1 MIIFSSFFSGMEI
14 AFLSSNKLKLE
25 LDKKASPTFGRLADI
40 FGHNPGQYITTILVG
55 NNVALVIYSLQMS
68 FLISS
73 LCSQWGIDLG
83 GQAILVE
90 TIIST
95 LIIIFTAEFM
105 PKAVVK
111 ANPNFYMKTLAM
123 PIYLFYILFYPI
135 ARMSIWLSTMMLK
148 IFGIKIHRKG
158 TENSFNKIDLASLV
172 EQASTD
178 YEQENS
184 SDKDIKLFQNALDFA
199 DIKVRHC
206 MIPRIDME
214 AIDIDAPIEELLA
227 LFSET
232 RFSRVPVFEDGIDNV
247 VGYVNSKSVFK
258 RPKTIREVV
267 IEVDYVP
274 ESMQVHRLLSSFIK
288 KHHSLAIVIDEFGG
302 TAGMIT
308 IEDIL
313 EEIFGE
319 IEDEHDSTDMIEK
332 QLGDTEFVFSC
343 RLEVDYLNEKYGFEI
358 PTTED
363 YDTLAGYIIFKN
375 NSLPH
380 TGEIIELDG
389 MKCKILKTSGSKLDL
404 VKLEII

>member
-1 MIIFSSFFSGMEI
+1 MIVFSSFFSGMEI

-25 LDKKASPTFGRLADI
+25 LDKKSSPAFGRIADI
-40 FGHNPGQYITTILVG
+40 FGRNPGQYITTILVG

-68 FLISS
+68 FLISA
-73 LCSQWGIDLG
+73 LCDQWGWDLG
-83 GQAILVE
+83 GQNILVE

-123 PIYLFYILFYPI
+123 PLYFFYILFYPI
-135 ARMSIWLSTMMLK
+135 ARMSIWLSTVMLK
-148 IFGIKIHRKG
+148 VFGIKIHRKG

-172 EQASTD
+172 EQVAD

-184 SDKDIKLFQNALDFA
+184 SDKDIKLFQNALDFS
-199 DIKVRHC
+199 DIKVRNC

-214 AIDIDAPIEELLA
+214 AIDIDAPIEELLT

-232 RFSRVPVFEDGIDNV
+232 RFSRIPVFEDSIDNV

-258 RPKTIREVV
+258 RPQTVREVV

-274 ESMQVHRLLSSFIK
+274 ESMLVDRLLSSFIK

-332 QLGDTEFVFSC
+332 RIGDKEFVLSC
-343 RLEVDYLNEKYGFEI
+343 RLEVDYLNEKYGLEI
-358 PTTED
+358 PTGED

-375 NSLPH
+375 NSLPA
-380 TGEIIELDG
+380 TGEIIELDS